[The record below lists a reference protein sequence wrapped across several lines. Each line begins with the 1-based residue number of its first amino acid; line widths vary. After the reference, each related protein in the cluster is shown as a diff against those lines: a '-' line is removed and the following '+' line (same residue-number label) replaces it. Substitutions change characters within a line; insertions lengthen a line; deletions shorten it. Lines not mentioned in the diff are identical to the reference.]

1 MYVEGFVFGVMEGS
15 LSLSLLAWICRG
27 SSSCPRYHA
36 YTFPLGE
43 QLFFGSSSCPRYHAY
58 TFPLGEQF
66 MYILVLEG
74 SENVSKMV
82 PHASLRYAGYGAVE
96 EESFV

>member
-1 MYVEGFVFGVMEGS
+1 MEEESLALYDENKSVSLSFLPLRAWRAMYVEGFVFGG
-15 LSLSLLAWICRG
+15 LSLSFFSLLFLG

-36 YTFPLGE
+36 
-43 QLFFGSSSCPRYHAY
+43 C

-74 SENVSKMV
+74 SENG
-82 PHASLRYAGYGAVE
+82 ASCELQICRNNGAVE

>member
-1 MYVEGFVFGVMEGS
+1 MWRASCLEGFS
-15 LSLSLLAWICRG
+15 LSFFSLL
-27 SSSCPRYHA
+27 
-36 YTFPLGE
+36 FL
-43 QLFFGSSSCPRYHAY
+43 GSSSCPRYHAY